1 MTRQAGRNIE
11 VESLPQ
17 RVIPSVD
24 LNDLDAVKPDVIECT
39 EQLARQEYL
48 DALAFNEEI
57 VTICLHRGREEFS
70 PPYHDFYVNG
80 VCEMVPVDRD
90 HKIKR
95 KFVEVMARAQAI
107 SVRTESREIEGDQSA
122 GTVNQAHRSPRT
134 TYSFVLR
141 EDKNSK
147 GGEPWLAKIRRES

>member
-1 MTRQAGRNIE
+1 MTRQAGIE
-11 VESLPQ
+11 IESLPQ

-24 LNDLDAVKPDVIECT
+24 LNNIGDRVPDIIECT
-39 EQLARQEYL
+39 EQMARQDYA
-48 DALAFNEEI
+48 DALAFNEEFI
-57 VTICLHRGREEFS
+57 TIHLHRGREEFS

-80 VCEMVPVDRD
+80 VCEMVPVDTD
-90 HKIKR
+90 HKLRR

-107 SVRTESREIEGDQSA
+107 SVRTESRQIDGNESA
-122 GTVNQAHRSPRT
+122 ATVNDAHKSPRT

-141 EDKNSK
+141 EDKNKK